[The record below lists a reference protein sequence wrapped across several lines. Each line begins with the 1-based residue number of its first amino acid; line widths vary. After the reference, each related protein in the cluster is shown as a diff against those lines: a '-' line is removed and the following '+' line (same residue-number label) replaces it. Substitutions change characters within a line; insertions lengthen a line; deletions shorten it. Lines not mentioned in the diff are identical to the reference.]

1 MQSTQLEN
9 ITVDDIFLQAWKNHD
24 IKASVLRLDKI
35 HPVIS
40 GNKWFKLRYYLDDAV
55 SNNKSTIITFGGAW
69 SNHIV
74 ATAAACKMKNLR
86 SIGIIRGKAEK
97 YLSATLSQAAGYGME
112 LVFIDRDKYSE
123 KELPENIKDSNSY
136 IIHEGGWGKMGS
148 KGAATILDLVEK
160 EEYSHIC
167 CAVGTATMMAGLI
180 TAAPSKATTI
190 GINVL
195 KNKPEAE
202 ENILSL
208 IDSPEKKYL
217 LIDDFHFGGYAK
229 KTAELIAFMNHLYAE
244 TGVPSDFVYT
254 GKLFFAIDNMIKQGF
269 FPGNSDLLIIHSGG
283 LQGNISLSK
292 GTLIF

>member
-1 MQSTQLEN
+1 MQSIQLEN
-9 ITVDDIFLQAWKNHD
+9 ITVDEISLKAWENFNMKVS
-24 IKASVLRLDKI
+24 ALRLDKI

-40 GNKWFKLRYYLDDAV
+40 GNKWFKLRYYLDDAI
-55 SNNKSTIITFGGAW
+55 NNDKSTVITFGGAW

-86 SIGIIRGKAEK
+86 SLGIIRGKAEK
-97 YLSATLSQAAGYGME
+97 YLSATLSQAAEYGME
-112 LVFIDRDKYSE
+112 LIFIDRDKYSD
-123 KELPENIKDSNSY
+123 KEVPENIKDPGSY
-136 IIHEGGWGKMGS
+136 IIPEGGFGNMGA

-160 EEYSHIC
+160 EKYSHIC

-180 TAAPSKATTI
+180 NASPATNTTI

-195 KNKPEAE
+195 KNKPETE
-202 ENILSL
+202 KNILSL
-208 IDSPEKKYL
+208 IGSTDKPYL

-229 KTAELIAFMNHLYAE
+229 KNAELIAFMNHFYTE
-244 TGVPSDFVYT
+244 TGIPSDFVYT

-269 FPGNSDLLIIHSGG
+269 FPGNSHLIIIHSGG
-283 LQGNISLSK
+283 LQGNASLSK